1 LPDST
6 GTLEGLEGCQ
16 NAADIFR
23 AVLLAGR
30 LFDFSVDPE
39 SLGPIADYIE
49 RPEEHH
55 IPKQACNRR
64 RLNYSAAF

>member
-1 LPDST
+1 
-6 GTLEGLEGCQ
+6 
-16 NAADIFR
+16 
-23 AVLLAGR
+23 LAGR